1 MNDTASE
8 AKPTTIV
15 IFGGSGDLA
24 QRKLVP
30 ALFTLYR
37 KARLPDNLN
46 IVGFAT
52 TPYSHDE
59 FRDHLR
65 EGMEQFGGADFDAGE
80 WDQFA
85 AHVWYWRGDFSVA
98 EDYERLRA
106 FLVEREGGPA
116 NRVYYCATL
125 SSFFGP
131 IAEALGRLGMADQ
144 KEGWRRIVVE
154 KPFGEDFASAEALNR
169 ALQTVFDES
178 QIFRMDHYLGKE
190 TSQNILFFRFAN
202 TVFEPIWNRN
212 YVDNVQITAIEDVDV
227 GHRGGYYDKAGVLR
241 DMFQNHLLQL
251 LCLVAMEP
259 PASFEAEAVRNEK
272 IKVLSAIAPI
282 EITDT
287 VRGQYRGYCE
297 TPKVAPGSTTP
308 TYAALK
314 LYVDNWRWQGVPFY
328 LRSGKS
334 LAKKISGIIVQFDCP
349 PHVMFNLPPFASNL
363 LSFCIQPDEGVHLR
377 CEVKVPETEQET
389 RPVSL
394 GFHYRS
400 YFGPPDINEAYE
412 RLVLDVLRG
421 DTSLFPRADAIEAAW
436 RVIDPVVQG
445 WESASAPPL
454 TTYEPGVWGPPE
466 ADELLGRDDRCWIV
480 GCQGEGEEC
489 ADS

>member
-1 MNDTASE
+1 V
-8 AKPTTIV
+8 KP
-15 IFGGSGDLA
+15 FGGQELD
-24 QRKLVP
+24 
-30 ALFTLYR
+30 
-37 KARLPDNLN
+37 AR
-46 IVGFAT
+46 
-52 TPYSHDE
+52 
-59 FRDHLR
+59 
-65 EGMEQFGGADFDAGE
+65 E
-80 WDQFA
+80 WAEFA
-85 AHVWYWRGDFSVA
+85 AHLSYVAGDLNNA
-98 EDYERLRA
+98 DDYQRLHD
-106 FLVEREGGPA
+106 VVGKREGEAA
-116 NRVYYCATL
+116 NRVYYLATL
-125 SSFFGP
+125 PEFFAP
-131 IAEALGRLGMADQ
+131 VAKRLGELGMADEAQ
-144 KEGWRRIVVE
+144 GFRRIVVE
-154 KPFGEDFASAEALNR
+154 KPFGQNLPSAEELNDALR
-169 ALQTVFDES
+169 SVFEER

-202 TVFEPIWNRN
+202 TIFEPIWNRN
-212 YVDNVQITAIEDVDV
+212 YVDNVQIAAVEKVEV
-227 GHRGGYYDKAGVLR
+227 EQRGAYYDETGVLR

-259 PASFEAEAVRNEK
+259 PASFDPEMVRNEK
-272 IKVLSAIAPI
+272 IKLLSAVESIAL
-282 EITDT
+282 TDT
-287 VRGQYRGYCE
+287 VRGQYEGYRQAE
-297 TPKVAPGSTTP
+297 NVASDSVTA
-308 TYAALK
+308 TYGALK

-334 LAKKISGIIVQFDCP
+334 LAKKISGVIVQFDCP

-377 CEVKVPETEQET
+377 CEVKVPESEQET